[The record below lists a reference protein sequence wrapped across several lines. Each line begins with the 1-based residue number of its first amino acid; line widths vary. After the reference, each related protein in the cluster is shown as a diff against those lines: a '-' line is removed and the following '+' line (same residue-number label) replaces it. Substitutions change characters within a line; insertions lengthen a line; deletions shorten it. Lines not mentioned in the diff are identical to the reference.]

1 MESLLESGIKE
12 VFRLM
17 PDTSESH
24 RPATPVGDAKGVTF
38 LEKSEKQASK
48 RGL

>member
-1 MESLLESGIKE
+1 MASLLESGIKE

-17 PDTSESH
+17 PFTSESH

-38 LEKSEKQASK
+38 LEDYKKVAPK
-48 RGL
+48 REL